1 MPPFPCILQH
11 YAEFDIHTI
20 VTLEKLF
27 GATSF
32 GSKLVATYLH
42 KQKFVSFLVN
52 VPSNIM

>member
-11 YAEFDIHTI
+11 SAEFDIHT
-20 VTLEKLF
+20 VATLEKLF

-32 GSKLVATYLH
+32 GSKLVVNCLH